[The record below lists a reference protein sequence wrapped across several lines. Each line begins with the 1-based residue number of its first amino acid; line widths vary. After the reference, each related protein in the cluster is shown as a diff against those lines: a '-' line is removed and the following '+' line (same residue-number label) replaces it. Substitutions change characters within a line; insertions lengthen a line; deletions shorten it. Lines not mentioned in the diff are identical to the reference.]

1 MSGSNHDSDHGSDNN
16 PDLDDASNN
25 SATDRLQRVLLEDA
39 NARCVVVHLERT
51 LADVLARGAYPSP
64 VRRLLAEA
72 LVVTAL
78 CSSGIKFHGRIS
90 LQLRSA
96 GPLTL
101 LMADCTDGGGLRGLV
116 RIAPGA
122 SPAIDDSANDD
133 PANDDPA
140 NDNPANDNPAT
151 GDLRELAEGG
161 VLTMT
166 LEPFGRGQTYQ
177 GIVPME
183 GGGMAE
189 AIEGYFE
196 QSEQLPTRILL
207 AVDGTRAAGVLLQK
221 LPGEAQ
227 DADGWNRAGTLLG
240 TLSSDELLGLDAETL
255 LHRLFHEE
263 SRRLFPA
270 RPLRFECPCTRER
283 VASVLRGLGDDE
295 LREIVATQG
304 EVDVD
309 CQFCNQAYHFD
320 RLDLERL
327 LLIDDPETPDGG
339 SVH

>member
-1 MSGSNHDSDHGSDNN
+1 MSG
-16 PDLDDASNN
+16 PDDDAKH
-25 SATDRLQRVLLEDA
+25 APDHDDAPVDDTGDRLQRVLLEEV

-51 LADVLARGAYPSP
+51 LTDVLARGAYPPSIG
-64 VRRLLAEA
+64 RLLAET

-78 CSSGIKFHGRIS
+78 CSSGIKFRGRIS
-90 LQLRSA
+90 LQLQSR

-101 LMADCTDGGGLRGLV
+101 LMADCTDDGGLRGLARV
-116 RIAPGA
+116 EAGA
-122 SPAIDDSANDD
+122 EP
-133 PANDDPA
+133 
-140 NDNPANDNPAT
+140 T
-151 GDLRELAEGG
+151 RGDLRVLAEGG

-166 LEPFGRGQTYQ
+166 LEPTGRGQTYQ

-183 GGGMAE
+183 GGGMAS

-207 AVDGTRAAGVLLQK
+207 AVDGGRAAGGMLQK
-221 LPGEAQ
+221 LPDEAR
-227 DADGWNRAGTLLG
+227 DADGWNRAGTLLE
-240 TLSSDELLGLDAETL
+240 TLSPDELLGLDAETL

-263 SRRLFPA
+263 SRRLFPP

-283 VASVLRGLGDDE
+283 VASVLRGLGEGE

-327 LLIDDPETPDGG
+327 LLSDDPEAPDGG